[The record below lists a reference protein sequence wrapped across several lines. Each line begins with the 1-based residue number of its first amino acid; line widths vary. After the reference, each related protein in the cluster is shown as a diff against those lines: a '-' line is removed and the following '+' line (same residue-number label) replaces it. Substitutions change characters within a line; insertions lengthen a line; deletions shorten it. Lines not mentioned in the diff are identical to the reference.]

1 MQVPLLN
8 NLKQGTN
15 LHFQSL
21 ISPLFRFKKEYA
33 ININALRKDLYVK
46 SEQFVQF
53 CQFATIW
60 IIHTSQPQ
68 SSVPTFIFR
77 INLVWLGFCSIQ
89 SCYWW

>member
-1 MQVPLLN
+1 MQALLLY
-8 NLKQGTN
+8 NLKQGIN
-15 LHFQSL
+15 QQFQSL
-21 ISPLFRFKKEYA
+21 ISPLFRFKKEDA

-60 IIHTSQPQ
+60 IIHTAQPQ
-68 SSVPTFIFR
+68 SSVPTFIYR

-89 SCYWW
+89 SCY